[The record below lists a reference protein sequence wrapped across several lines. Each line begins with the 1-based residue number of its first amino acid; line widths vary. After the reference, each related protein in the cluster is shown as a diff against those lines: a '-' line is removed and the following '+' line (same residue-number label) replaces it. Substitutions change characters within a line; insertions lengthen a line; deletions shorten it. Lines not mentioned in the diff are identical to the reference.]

1 MNYIRAPELS
11 SPMSTINR
19 DSKCTFIPD
28 KYKSGEKIGRC
39 NKSISTFHGVTIK
52 PHPKLEGIHD
62 DEIEKISE
70 QVQKDYNSRWIVA
83 ATFGIEGKDIHRHT
97 HTRMILESPVQSCET
112 TKRFEPLIAETRQV
126 YVDKA
131 KKINVTVKVSQ
142 PPQNE
147 MKNWRAFTHLA
158 YPWKYMAKG
167 HDTLNDFIQ
176 HFVDWIPKD
185 TPEYRS
191 FGLFPM
197 EEEDRKHFATAI
209 WIHWQKEKA
218 KVTYNEIRMDETIH
232 ALAKTFLEENGFQ
245 ASLWQPNPEA
255 QAHIIALMV
264 LHKGDKQ
271 YRLGKN
277 FFKIKGI
284 PALLPKK
291 LVMMMESPNYKAL
304 LYSGVLKV
312 TSAVLGVKLV
322 ASIPTKATIERVKE
336 LEKSYDESQKHIH
349 NARKRYDEL
358 QVRFK
363 KYRQRGRKRKFEKIQ
378 SKCKACKE
386 AEKTREGAKCSKH
399 ERLASSILYDSEHD
413 EIKDEINV
421 LYKNYCDS
429 DSE

>member
-1 MNYIRAPELS
+1 
-11 SPMSTINR
+11 
-19 DSKCTFIPD
+19 
-28 KYKSGEKIGRC
+28 
-39 NKSISTFHGVTIK
+39 
-52 PHPKLEGIHD
+52 
-62 DEIEKISE
+62 
-70 QVQKDYNSRWIVA
+70 
-83 ATFGIEGKDIHRHT
+83 
-97 HTRMILESPVQSCET
+97 
-112 TKRFEPLIAETRQV
+112 
-126 YVDKA
+126 
-131 KKINVTVKVSQ
+131 
-142 PPQNE
+142 
-147 MKNWRAFTHLA
+147 
-158 YPWKYMAKG
+158 
-167 HDTLNDFIQ
+167 
-176 HFVDWIPKD
+176 
-185 TPEYRS
+185 
-191 FGLFPM
+191 
-197 EEEDRKHFATAI
+197 
-209 WIHWQKEKA
+209 
-218 KVTYNEIRMDETIH
+218 
-232 ALAKTFLEENGFQ
+232 
-245 ASLWQPNPEA
+245 
-255 QAHIIALMV
+255 
-264 LHKGDKQ
+264 
-271 YRLGKN
+271 
-277 FFKIKGI
+277 
-284 PALLPKK
+284 

>member
-11 SPMSTINR
+11 SSMSTINR

-28 KYKSGEKIGRC
+28 KYKTGQKIGRC

-62 DEIEKISE
+62 NEIEKITE
-70 QVQKDYNSRWIVA
+70 QVQKDYNSEWIVA
-83 ATFGIEGKDIHRHT
+83 ATFGIEGKGIHRHT

-112 TKRFEPLIAETRQV
+112 RKRFEPLIAETRQI

-131 KKINVTVKVSQ
+131 GTENITVKVSQ
-142 PPQNE
+142 PPQRQ
-147 MKNWRAFTHLA
+147 MPDWRAFTHLA

-167 HDTLNDFIQ
+167 HVTLEGFKQ
-176 HFVDWIPKD
+176 HFVEWIPKD
-185 TPEYRS
+185 STEYRS

-197 EEEDRKHFATAI
+197 EEEDKKHFATAI
-209 WIHWQKEKA
+209 WNHWQKEKA
-218 KVTYNEIRMDETIH
+218 KVTYDEIRMDETIH
-232 ALAKTFLEENGFQ
+232 ALAKTFLEENGFK

-255 QAHIIALMV
+255 QATIIVRMV

-271 YRLGKN
+271 YRLANN

-291 LVMMMESPNYKAL
+291 LVMMMESPKYKAL

-312 TSAVLGVKLV
+312 TSAVLGVPLV
-322 ASIPTKATIERVKE
+322 VTIPMKAMVEKVKE
-336 LEKSYDESQKHIH
+336 LEKWCNNKQKEYDEM
-349 NARKRYDEL
+349 ATEYRE
-358 QVRFK
+358 
-363 KYRQRGRKRKFEKIQ
+363 YRQRGRKRKFEATQ
-378 SKCKACKE
+378 RECKACKE
-386 AEKTREGAKCSKH
+386 AGEGRKCN
-399 ERLASSILYDSEHD
+399 EHD
-413 EIKDEINV
+413 AKLFDSDDDEHNYE
-421 LYKNYCDS
+421 LYRNYCDS